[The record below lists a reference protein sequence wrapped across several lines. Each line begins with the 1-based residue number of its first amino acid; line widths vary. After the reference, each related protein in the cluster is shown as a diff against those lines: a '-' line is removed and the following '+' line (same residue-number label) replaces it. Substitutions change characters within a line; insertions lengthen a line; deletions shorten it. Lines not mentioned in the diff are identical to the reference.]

1 MKNLNGAFNTPAIV
15 ISRKKYKL
23 YSVFTFITPSLGII
37 RASLPHKRLQS
48 MRNSSYLRPFSAMY
62 ITVVPDGEYMNVT
75 QIDGS
80 YVVESLDTN
89 LENIVYAAVASEL
102 IQELF
107 ALYDVDRN
115 VFDVVVNYSKSIRQ
129 RNVRLGTIML
139 GWQLLSLAGVVPK
152 AHYFMNR
159 QNTDN
164 FWRELYTVTQM
175 GVSPSVKKALPI
187 LLSFQWGDELQMEFS
202 GSLWTELEKLLYAY
216 ASHEIGEP
224 LNSVIFLNTMI
235 K

>member
-1 MKNLNGAFNTPAIV
+1 MKKLSGAFNTPAIV

-37 RASLPHKRLQS
+37 RASLPHKCLQS
-48 MRNSSYLRPFSAMY
+48 MRNGSYLRPFSAMY
-62 ITVVPDGEYMNVT
+62 ITVVPDGEYVNVT

-89 LENIVYAAVASEL
+89 LENIAYAAVASEL

-107 ALYDVDRN
+107 ALYDADRN

-159 QNTDN
+159 QNADD
-164 FWRELYTVTQM
+164 FWRELYAVTQM
-175 GVSPSVKKALPI
+175 SVSMSLKKALPI

-202 GSLWTELEKLLYAY
+202 GSLWNELEKLLYAY
-216 ASHEIGEP
+216 ASHEIGKP